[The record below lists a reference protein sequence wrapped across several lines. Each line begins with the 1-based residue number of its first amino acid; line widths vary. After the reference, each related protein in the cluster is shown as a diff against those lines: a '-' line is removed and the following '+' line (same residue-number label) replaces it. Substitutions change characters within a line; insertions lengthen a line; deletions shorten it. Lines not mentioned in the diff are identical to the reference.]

1 MATPII
7 MPRQGQSVESCILG
21 VWHKKAGE
29 SVNDGD
35 LLFSYETDKAAF
47 EEEAKVG
54 GTLLATYYSE
64 GDEVPVLSVIGV
76 IGEPGESADAVQYVN
91 SSQEKEQAVPAASAT
106 HELVVADQSAVRVKI
121 SPLAR
126 SIAKNRGIDPLSI
139 TGSGPGGR
147 IIARDVEEIASSTDD
162 PTPAAGKTSAF
173 TGSNNEYELKPLS
186 NMRRLIAQSMHRS
199 LQTAAQLTHHTSA
212 DARALLA
219 GRKKLKDAFERGEIS
234 DNITINDMVCFAT
247 ILALKQFPLVNSHFT
262 GDAIRQYR
270 KVHLGLAVDTDRG
283 LMVPALRQ
291 ADNYSLAG
299 ISHELRQLANQCRK
313 GNISPDLLHPEA
325 ASFTIS
331 NLGNYGIEMFTP
343 VLNLPQTAILGVC
356 SISIKPKDLGDGTIG
371 FIPQIGLSLTYDH
384 RALDGGE
391 ASRFLASVVRE
402 IEQLSTGI

>member
-29 SVNDGD
+29 SVNEGD

-76 IGEPGESADAVQYVN
+76 IGEPGESADAVQSDS
-91 SSQEKEQAVPAASAT
+91 SSQKKEHAVPAASAT
-106 HELVVADQSAVRVKI
+106 HEFVVADQSAVRVKI

-147 IIARDVEEIASSTDD
+147 IIARDVEEIASSTDN
-162 PTPAAGKTSAF
+162 PTPAAGKPSAF
-173 TGSNNEYELKPLS
+173 TGSNNEYELKSLS
-186 NMRRLIAQSMHRS
+186 NMRRLIAQAMHRS

-247 ILALKQFPLVNSHFT
+247 ILALKQFPSVNSHFI
-262 GDAIRQYR
+262 GDTIRQYR